1 MTVPTLPVIGIT
13 PSVAFF
19 HTLESLAS
27 GLVLAFLGGAIF
39 SSLQLAYAGLLE
51 LILCSNQTPRQRQ
64 PDGCC
69 RHIKTAF
76 LFVGRRLCVYTF
88 PALFKMHKTR
98 SGRGRQLRKFM
109 VFLDREV
116 HFQDSTNN
124 LLLIAVFY
132 SIILSIFCSS
142 TGVFLRYFPVE
153 ESAECLETD
162 SHGRPLFCYLS
173 NSSLINS
180 SLPVD
185 CANFSLTELRELQFQ
200 CYAIALPAGLGI
212 AVAAALGL
220 AKVVIVGV
228 TSHVKV
234 TEWFFM
240 MTKNPPRKLQ
250 EVCCC
255 NCGEKQRKICMAIY
269 GLINILFL
277 CIVAVITLVFG
288 ILFVTDYANRDPDP
302 IHITYYVA
310 YMLLP
315 LLIYFPLL
323 FIIAYLA
330 DHCDKGE
337 YASIAADQRPP
348 NPSDWD
354 VESQPSVTSG
364 QHDEDNVG
372 RENGNIINCEGLD
385 RADREHDDENFGS
398 EGGRGNTNL
407 ATEGARLTGT
417 TSGASNRS
425 YGATSL
431 VASLH

>member
-1 MTVPTLPVIGIT
+1 MAPTLPLIGVT
-13 PSVAFF
+13 PNVAFF
-19 HTLESLAS
+19 HTLEWLAL
-27 GLVLAFLGGAIF
+27 GLVLVLLVGAFSFSFLLVAIVRVCLVQNLG
-39 SSLQLAYAGLLE
+39 QHH
-51 LILCSNQTPRQRQ
+51 

-76 LFVGRRLCVYTF
+76 LSVGKWLCVYTF

-116 HFQDSTNN
+116 HFQDNTDS
-124 LLLIAVFY
+124 LLLITAFY

-142 TGVFLRYFPVE
+142 AGVFFRYFPVE
-153 ESAECLETD
+153 KSAECLETD
-162 SHGRPLFCYLS
+162 NHGRTLFCYS
-173 NSSLINS
+173 NS

-228 TSHVKV
+228 TFYVKV
-234 TEWFFM
+234 TEWFF
-240 MTKNPPRKLQ
+240 TVAKNPPRKLQ

-255 NCGEKQRKICMAIY
+255 NCGKRQCGICMSIY
-269 GLINILFL
+269 VVMTVFFL
-277 CIVAVITLVFG
+277 CTVAVITLVCGMF
-288 ILFVTDYANRDPDP
+288 FVADYADRDQDP

-310 YMLLP
+310 YVLLP
-315 LLIYFPLL
+315 MLICFSLLIV
-323 FIIAYLA
+323 ISYLTS
-330 DHCDKGE
+330 HCDKGE
-337 YASIAADQRPP
+337 YASIGADQRPP
-348 NPSDWD
+348 NPSDCG
-354 VESQPSVTSG
+354 VESQPSVTSR
-364 QHDEDNVG
+364 QHDEHLG
-372 RENGNIINCEGLD
+372 RGRGSIINCEGRD
-385 RADREHDDENFGS
+385 RAEGEHDEENFGR
-398 EGGRGNTNL
+398 EGGRGNANH